1 MEQEVSRDRKPSHLP
16 SKAYFL
22 AVLKMYGCDHIRCHC
37 GAHWCWSC
45 QRSIDICF
53 TNPCQAQLDDG
64 ADPDPDTDDEDDV
77 IEAENRTTTM
87 GPIDGIPYEYPTP
100 SELALASAEQTG
112 VEQPEQ
118 TGVEQP
124 ERTGVEQP
132 EQTRVEQSEQIR
144 VEQPEQIR
152 VEQPEQIGVGQ
163 PELLRLP
170 PSRPEPAALAELEPA
185 DAAASPLPSST
196 TNVLVQSALVIEENL
211 DDPDEHDWEYQ
222 DMDFGAEPTD
232 ERWDVWGCAHKCRR
246 FNQED
251 IYEKWLKAGD
261 IDCQNCF
268 EHVQPHGLAES
279 SVAERL
285 AWLCKK
291 CGVIFCEQCRRDIRA
306 RRKQ

>member
-1 MEQEVSRDRKPSHLP
+1 
-16 SKAYFL
+16 
-22 AVLKMYGCDHIRCHC
+22 MYGCDHIRCHC

-45 QRSIDICF
+45 QRSTDICF

-87 GPIDGIPYEYPTP
+87 GPIDGTPYEYPTP
-100 SELALASAEQTG
+100 SELALASAAQTG

-118 TGVEQP
+118 TGV
-124 ERTGVEQP
+124 
-132 EQTRVEQSEQIR
+132 
-144 VEQPEQIR
+144 
-152 VEQPEQIGVGQ
+152 GQ
-163 PELLRLP
+163 PELLRFP
-170 PSRPEPAALAELEPA
+170 PPRPEPAALAELESA

-196 TNVLVQSALVIEENL
+196 TNVSVQSASVIEENL

-222 DMDFGAEPTD
+222 DMNFGAEPTD

-251 IYEKWLKAGD
+251 IYEKWLKAED

-291 CGVIFCEQCRRDIRA
+291 CGVISCEQCRRDIRA